1 MLGQFDASPTLPVK
15 DLARARRFYED
26 VLGLPPEGDSEMGV
40 QAYRAGGVTLT
51 VYESTFAGTNQ
62 GTAVTWPVG
71 ERFDAVVSA
80 LRDRGVVFETYD
92 MPGVSVEDGVH
103 GAGGMKLVWFK
114 DPDGNIHH
122 VGSF

>member
-26 VLGLPPEGDSEMGV
+26 VLGLPPEGDSEMSV
-40 QAYRAGGVTLT
+40 QAYRAGGVNLT
-51 VYESTFAGTNQ
+51 VYKSEFAGTNQ

-71 ERFDAVVSA
+71 EGFDAVVAA
-80 LRDRGVVFETYD
+80 LRDKGVAFETYD
-92 MPGVSVEDGVH
+92 MPGMVVEDGVH
-103 GAGGMKLVWFK
+103 RTADMKLVWFK

>member
-40 QAYRAGGVTLT
+40 QAYRAGGVSLT
-51 VYESTFAGTNQ
+51 VYESEFAGTNQ

-71 ERFDAVVSA
+71 GRFDAVVAA
-80 LRDRGVVFETYD
+80 LRDKGVTFETYD
-92 MPGVSVEDGVH
+92 MPGIEVEDGVH
-103 GAGGMKLVWFK
+103 QAGGMRLVWFK

>member
-15 DLARARRFYED
+15 DLARARRFYEG
-26 VLGLPPEGDSEMGV
+26 VLGLPPEGDSEIGV
-40 QAYRAGGVTLT
+40 QAYRAGGVSLT
-51 VYESTFAGTNQ
+51 VYESEFAGTNQ

-71 ERFDAVVSA
+71 EGFDAVVAA
-80 LRDRGVVFETYD
+80 LRDKGVAFETYD
-92 MPGVSVEDGVH
+92 MPDMVVEDGVH
-103 GAGGMKLVWFK
+103 RTGDMRLVWFK